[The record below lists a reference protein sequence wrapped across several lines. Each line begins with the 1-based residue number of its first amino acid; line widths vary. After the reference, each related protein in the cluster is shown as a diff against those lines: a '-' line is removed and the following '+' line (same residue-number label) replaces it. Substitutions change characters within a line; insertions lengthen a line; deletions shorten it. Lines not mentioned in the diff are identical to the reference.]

1 MARVVKWYNTKWFY
15 LAVFL
20 LLVIGIYFGARKTIT
35 YINYQEYLKTEV
47 EALKKE
53 NLKLDSLYK
62 ATAAQKEKIRI
73 IKEKIDIS
81 EDIRKLQLLLD
92 DYEKIKKNGVS
103 TNITEHPTPEE
114 LLNYLNKEIQ

>member
-1 MARVVKWYNTKWFY
+1 MARAVKWYNTKWFY

-53 NLKLDSLYK
+53 NIKLDSLYK

-92 DYEKIKKNGVS
+92 DYEKIKKDGVS